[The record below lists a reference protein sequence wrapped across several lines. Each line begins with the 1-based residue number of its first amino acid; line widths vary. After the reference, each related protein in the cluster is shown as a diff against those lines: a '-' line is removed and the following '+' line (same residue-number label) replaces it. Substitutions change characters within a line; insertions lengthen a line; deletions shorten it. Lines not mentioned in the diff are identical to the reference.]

1 MNSGIE
7 DNQVLAAKVQDLQTQ
22 IRRLKQFMVYAGA
35 LLVALVLLLQVQA
48 HRKVSSEQVVAK
60 DFVMTDSLGRARAR
74 LGVFPA
80 GSGLEIYAAS
90 GEGRVQLLGGGEEAA
105 LNLYIP
111 ITAVREAASINL
123 FHDNVLLS
131 SFRGDPT
138 GARLELHSEAA
149 NGQAVLSLQGTTAS
163 LLLSGTDQK
172 APKVWLSADPSH
184 ACTALSGLAEPFA
197 GGALCLH
204 APGLPSLEL
213 ADLLGNRAVIGIP
226 QTPDLSAE
234 GNSAALMILKHKNG
248 NKLRV
253 APR

>member
-1 MNSGIE
+1 MNSE
-7 DNQVLAAKVQDLQTQ
+7 VQDSQLLAAKVQELQKE
-22 IRRLKQFMVYAGA
+22 IRRIKQLGIGA
-35 LLVALVLLLQVQA
+35 SVLLVGLVLLLQVQT
-48 HRKVSSEQVVAK
+48 HRKLSTEQVVAK
-60 DFVMTDSLGRARAR
+60 DLVVTDSLGRARAR

-80 GSGLEIYAAS
+80 GSGLEVYAAS
-90 GEGRVQLLGGGEEAA
+90 GEGRVQLLGGGEEAT

-111 ITAVREAASINL
+111 VTAVHEAASVNL

-131 SFRGDPT
+131 SFRSDPT
-138 GARLELHSEAA
+138 GARLELHSETA

-172 APKVWLSADPSH
+172 VPKVWLSADPSH
-184 ACTALSGLAEPFA
+184 ACTALSGVAEPLA

-213 ADLLGNRAVIGIP
+213 ADALGNRAVIGIP

-234 GNSAALMILKHKNG
+234 GNSAASMILKHKNG